1 MRKFKVSE
9 RVEFIDKNPGSTGL
23 SHTSTY
29 EIVGFGQMKDSQHN
43 WINAV
48 LYKAVGHEDI
58 YVRAEED
65 FNIKFK
71 IAGEQA

>member
-1 MRKFKVSE
+1 MRKFNVGE

-23 SHTSTY
+23 GHTSTY

-48 LYKAVGHEDI
+48 LYKVVGYDSI

-71 IAGEQA
+71 LADEQT